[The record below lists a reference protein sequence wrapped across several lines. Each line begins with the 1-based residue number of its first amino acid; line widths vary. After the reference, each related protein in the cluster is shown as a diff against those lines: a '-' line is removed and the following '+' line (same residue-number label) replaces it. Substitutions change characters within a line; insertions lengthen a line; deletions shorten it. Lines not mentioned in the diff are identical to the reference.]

1 MSFDLE
7 LIDDDL
13 TPDAELVTGALYVVQ
28 AVGELAAMHRGEWL
42 LDRRVGLPFVA
53 WLSAKVPDVAAVAAE
68 LERQIRAI
76 PGVIRTED
84 TIATFDASRAISVR
98 LTLRVAGAQPIDLA
112 ILSSEADIRNG
123 HPFAVFA
130 DLGGL

>member
-53 WLSAKVPDVAAVAAE
+53 WLAAKIPDVAAVAAE
-68 LERQIRAI
+68 LERQIRAV
-76 PGVIRTED
+76 PGVLRTED
-84 TIATFDASRAISVR
+84 VVAQFTAGRVISIR
-98 LTLRVAGAQPIDLA
+98 LTVRVAGAAPLDLS
-112 ILSSEADIRNG
+112 ILSSEADARNG

-130 DLGGL
+130 DLGS